1 MQRVEMQRVVR
12 KFIFFIT
19 GMLLIFLCGATFL
32 PCFRNQTIG
41 FQTKKIS
48 AYDDRL
54 EKGYPGNS
62 EILSIGVDSTEIK
75 MRYTLKPG
83 FAYPYAGIKILLK
96 DSSGNY
102 LDCSR
107 FDLFKIRIASSQLSD
122 CKLYLKVFDK
132 KVSKPNDPLSERYLK
147 KDLVLNSFPKTIS
160 IPFKQFSTPEWWF
173 QRNNITLKDVAP
185 VDFSKATELQI
196 ESGSTAK
203 TGIIDTL
210 TVFQISLA
218 KSPNTFALF
227 LLMIFSALI
236 IAYTIFRL
244 VPRGRNNP
252 IIITYDKKEV
262 RNYRDI
268 DAQRISTYVAEH
280 FSEPELSVATMG
292 ESLGLSQKKIAKVM
306 NVVFKMS
313 FKQYL
318 TSIRIQ
324 ETKRLL
330 QETDRL
336 VIDIA
341 LTVGFNS
348 ISHFN
353 RVFKS
358 STQTSPL
365 EFRNRKNV
373 EVNKVKGVSL

>member
-1 MQRVEMQRVVR
+1 M
-12 KFIFFIT
+12 
-19 GMLLIFLCGATFL
+19 TFL
-32 PCFRNQTIG
+32 PCFRNQ
-41 FQTKKIS
+41 KITFKTRKIV

-54 EKGYPGNS
+54 EKTFPGNS
-62 EILSIGVDSTEIK
+62 EILFIGKDSTELK
-75 MRYTLKPG
+75 MSYTLKPG
-83 FAYPYAGIKILLK
+83 FTYPYAGIKILFK

-107 FDLFKIRIASSQLSD
+107 FDVLKIRIASSQLSD

-132 KVSKPNDPLSERYLK
+132 KVSKPDDPLSERYLK
-147 KDLVLNSFPKTIS
+147 KDLLLNSVPKTIS

-185 VDFSKATELQI
+185 VDFSTATALQI

-210 TVFQISLA
+210 TVSQIVLA
-218 KSPNTFALF
+218 KSPNIYALYLLVIFA
-227 LLMIFSALI
+227 ALI
-236 IAYTIFRL
+236 IAYAIFRL
-244 VPRGRNNP
+244 IPRRRDNS

-262 RNYRDI
+262 RSYRDI
-268 DAQRISTYVAEH
+268 DAQRISTYLAGH
-280 FSEPELSVATMG
+280 FSEPELSIATMG

-306 NVVFKMS
+306 NDVFKMS

-324 ETKRLL
+324 EAKRLL
-330 QETDRL
+330 QETDCL

-358 STQTSPL
+358 SSKISPL
-365 EFRNRKNV
+365 EFRNKKSV
-373 EVNKVKGVSL
+373 DVNKTFVG